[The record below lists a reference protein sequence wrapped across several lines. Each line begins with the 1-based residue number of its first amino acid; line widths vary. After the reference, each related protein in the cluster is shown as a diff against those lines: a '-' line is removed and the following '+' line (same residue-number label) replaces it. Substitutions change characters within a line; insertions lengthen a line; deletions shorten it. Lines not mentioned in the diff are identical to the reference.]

1 MFPGLLESPAH
12 LLAAFALG
20 TLRMAVL
27 LIFCPIGQV
36 SGIAWQMRMVIAGAL
51 SLVCL
56 PMTDPAQLA
65 GMLGPLTLSGLLLKE
80 ALVGALL
87 GMLLGMPFWVAEGMG
102 VLFDNHRG
110 AMTGSQFNALIT
122 SPSPLAAL
130 MQLSAI
136 LLMYQTGGA
145 AWVMDLFTASID
157 LWPPAS
163 LRPIRIP
170 VDAQTL
176 VSAFNQMAQ
185 GMVVYYL
192 PLMAALIIV
201 EAGLAVVSLYAS
213 TLQVFQLA
221 MPIKSAVGLLLFVL
235 FCSVFWQSWNDQLLT
250 HLRQLLSMAGHV

>member
-1 MFPGLLESPAH
+1 MFPGLLDAPAQ

-20 TLRMAVL
+20 TLRMAVS

-36 SGIAWQMRMVIAGAL
+36 SGVAWQMRMVIAGAL

-65 GMLGPLTLSGLLLKE
+65 GMFGPLTFTVLLLKE
-80 ALVGALL
+80 ALVGVVL

-110 AMTGSQFNALIT
+110 AMTGSQFNALIA

-130 MQLSAI
+130 MQLTAI

-145 AWVMDLFTASID
+145 AWVMDLFAASIAV
-157 LWPPAS
+157 WPPAS

-170 VDAQTL
+170 ADVQSL
-176 VSAFNQMAQ
+176 VSAFNQMTQ

-235 FCSVFWQSWNDQLLT
+235 FCTVFWQSWSSQLTT
-250 HLRQLLSMAGHV
+250 HLRMLLEMTGHV